1 MTVFSPEHALRG
13 WETGVGE
20 SASSDA
26 DDTRP
31 RFCLPPNARAAA
43 RAEVER
49 EAIAALGDPVKVC
62 RCPLSS
68 FNLILSKEGG
78 DAI

>member
-26 DDTRP
+26 DATRP
-31 RFCLPPNARAAA
+31 RFRLPPNAGAAS
-43 RAEVER
+43 RAEVKR
-49 EAIAALGDPVKVC
+49 EAIAALGDPVKVS
-62 RCPLSS
+62 RCPLSALD
-68 FNLILSKEGG
+68 LILSKEGG